1 MLGLRWAVAVRKKI
15 TGRKVFRAKGK
26 RGRAGQRQAGLG
38 QGSAR
43 ACVLCAR
50 AGIWRAGWETRGNR
64 RRRRGRRRACC
75 CALLGR
81 MDLIL
86 DQIYPVPAVSQLRRK
101 KISSFSHREES
112 EKSFKWEKIPKSL
125 YFLFLSTTVLILTVF
140 IYTRRQCTTD
150 TTNWRVSV
158 HSRKAWAGVEL

>member
-1 MLGLRWAVAVRKKI
+1 
-15 TGRKVFRAKGK
+15 
-26 RGRAGQRQAGLG
+26 
-38 QGSAR
+38 
-43 ACVLCAR
+43 VLCAR

-101 KISSFSHREES
+101 KISSFSHRGER
-112 EKSFKWEKIPKSL
+112 KILQMGKNTKVSLLSLSL
-125 YFLFLSTTVLILTVF
+125 YHCTNINC
-140 IYTRRQCTTD
+140 IYLYPPP
-150 TTNWRVSV
+150 VYY
-158 HSRKAWAGVEL
+158 